1 MSKFG
6 GEIGREIGFV
16 LKSGDMWTWS
26 RFTYDEDEGEGQY
39 VPISSVRCHIEF
51 PTKGS
56 AMRELE
62 LVIVARLAKYGTRE
76 RFLHS

>member
-1 MSKFG
+1 MAG
-6 GEIGREIGFV
+6 GVVDELEIV
-16 LKSGDMWTWS
+16 KV
-26 RFTYDEDEGEGQY
+26 DEDEGEGQY